1 MKYKLKLL
9 KMLLWG
15 VMPFWFLILLFVGF
29 SLSSIPAEA
38 QLAKKGTAK
47 GTSAWTSPGEIKEVG
62 ENHLYWVGVYWGMSF
77 NDEGKGFLDDMAW
90 YCPGVDDII
99 NGIHRFNGYCT
110 LTDMDGDK
118 IYLSYRSLP
127 YEGKGPIPTE
137 GKYSGGTG
145 KYTGIQGGYTFQ
157 CRVLGSQFICD
168 FKANYQLP

>member
-1 MKYKLKLL
+1 MKYKLKLII
-9 KMLLWG
+9 MLG
-15 VMPFWFLILLFVGF
+15 VVIPFWFLTLLFVGF
-29 SLSSIPAEA
+29 SLSSIPTEA
-38 QLAKKGTAK
+38 QLAKKGTAT

-90 YCPGVDDII
+90 YCPGVDEII
-99 NGIHRFNGYCT
+99 NGIHHFNGYCT

-145 KYTGIQGGYTFQ
+145 KYTEIQGGYTFQ

-168 FKANYQLP
+168 FKVNYQLP